1 MLAADYKVLTG
12 VLAAR
17 LRKTEG
23 HTLSAQ
29 QYSASN
35 KKVSHAINQFRDMI
49 NNVTA
54 NDKGLA
60 EGETDF
66 QAAFDLIAVKW
77 VWKVLKTKGCSPSF
91 ISTMRRIYESPNQ
104 VVTIIN
110 NEEQPKIQNLRNS
123 IKQGCRGSTCLFT
136 FGIDPV
142 LDQLEKNL
150 SGQRYH
156 KMATAGPTHP
166 ILGPPPIIETRLK
179 VAGFVDDLKCILR
192 SQDEFRFLD
201 HIISLFESS
210 SGSRLHRN
218 PETKKCQL
226 LALGRWSGWKKAN
239 SPLNYMKV
247 TEELNILGVRMTR
260 STQTTRILN
269 GEELVQRIRNS
280 TNAFKA
286 NLHAPMGDKCFSNVQ
301 D

>member
-1 MLAADYKVLTG
+1 MLAVDYKVLTG
-12 VLAAR
+12 ILAAR

-23 HTLSAQ
+23 HTLSPQ
-29 QYSASN
+29 QYAVSN
-35 KKVSHAINQFRDMI
+35 KKVSHTINQFRDMI
-49 NNVTA
+49 NSVSA

-60 EGETDF
+60 VGETDF
-66 QAAFDLIAVKW
+66 QQAFDLIAVKW
-77 VWKVLKTKGCSPSF
+77 VWKVLKAKGCSTSF

-104 VVTIIN
+104 VITIIN
-110 NEEQPKIQNLRNS
+110 NQEQPKIQNQRNS
-123 IKQGCRGSTCLFT
+123 IKQGCRGLTCLFT
-136 FGIDPV
+136 FGINPV

-156 KMATAGPTHP
+156 KMVPAGPTHP

-179 VAGFVDDLKCILR
+179 VAGFVLR
-192 SQDEFRFLD
+192 SQDEFKTLD

-226 LALGRWSGWKKAN
+226 LALGRWSAWKQTN

-260 STQTTRILN
+260 STQTTRVLN
-269 GEELVQRIRNS
+269 GEELVQRIRDT

-286 NLHAPMGDKCFSNVQ
+286 GRFMTMGD
-301 D
+301 